1 MNRNYFT
8 YLCAFL
14 FLFTACTGP
23 AVRRDPRGA
32 YMPKVGGTKP
42 FDGIKKKV
50 ALLSFFNESPYGGED
65 LSVVA
70 TNELRAELSRS
81 GEFIFDATATK
92 TFGSSKE
99 IYAGGGIKLVQ
110 LSRKA
115 KISGINFVIFGRI
128 EEARVREKSDEIGF
142 VRKTRSYT
150 ETKIEIRIFDVN
162 ANKEIYNQSV
172 RGDADDSTFR
182 LYNSSR
188 EEQLTER
195 QALLRYGV
203 RVGIRRSIPE
213 IMQLAKRMD
222 WLGRVARIIDNKI
235 YINAG
240 RQSGIQVG
248 DILKVVT
255 EGQEIYDP
263 ETGALIGKSK
273 GDVKGTIEVIDY
285 YGPDGGVCIL
295 HSGGSVQE
303 GDFVQL
309 Y

>member
-1 MNRNYFT
+1 MSRSLSLLT
-8 YLCAFL
+8 ITFL
-14 FLFTACTGP
+14 FLFASCTGP
-23 AVRRDPRGA
+23 AVRRDPRGS
-32 YMPKVGGTKP
+32 YLPKANAGQA
-42 FDGIKKKV
+42 FNGIKKKV
-50 ALLSFFNESPYGGED
+50 ALLAFFNESPYGGED

-70 TNELRAELSRS
+70 TNELRSELSRT
-81 GEFIFDATATK
+81 GEFIFDQTASK
-92 TFGSSKE
+92 TFGTSKE

-128 EEARVREKSDEIGF
+128 EEARVREKTDEIGF

-150 ETKIEIRIFDVN
+150 ETKIELRIFDVN

-195 QALLRYGV
+195 QALLRYGI
-203 RVGIRRSIPE
+203 RVGIRRAIPE

-222 WLGRVARIIDNKI
+222 WMGRVARIIDNKI

-285 YGPDGGVCIL
+285 YGPDGAVCIL